1 MSKPRTM
8 LHAASDLAHSAREE
22 LMEHVPAERAGELAQ
37 RKADEALQRVG
48 EWLASP
54 PIGER
59 LGIVPRKRAWG
70 AMAGGMALGVVAG
83 AALATMIQR
92 RGSQAPGP
100 DASWEEEQRIA
111 PPLGYGQVDL
121 TERRETA
128 TTTT

>member
-8 LHAASDLAHSAREE
+8 LHAASDLAHTAREE
-22 LMEHVPAERAGELAQ
+22 LMEHVPAERAAELAQ

-48 EWLASP
+48 EWLSSP
-54 PIGER
+54 PMGER

-70 AMAGGMALGVVAG
+70 VMAGGVALGVAAG
-83 AALATMIQR
+83 AALAVMIQR
-92 RGSQAPGP
+92 RGTQAPAT

-121 TERRETA
+121 TDRREAA
-128 TTTT
+128 TTTL